1 MTPPFPRQDDYVR
14 VQNLRRLF
22 DVSRPWLNRMI
33 ERQPRQI
40 LRAVDG
46 VSFEVAKG
54 ETFAVVGESGSGKS
68 TVAGWWSAC
77 CRPPTARSRSPA
89 CR

>member
-1 MTPPFPRQDDYVR
+1 M
-14 VQNLRRLF
+14 RRL
-22 DVSRPWLNRMI
+22 VRTR
-33 ERQPRQI
+33 RRGQI

-68 TVAGWWSAC
+68 TVARMLDHPVEPGP
-77 CRPPTARSRSPA
+77 RHVE
-89 CR
+89 